1 MQNVRDVL
9 NQHYY
14 QKEPARIVFE
24 VSAALL
30 GLFGTGL
37 AISNRD
43 EIKHTVMRA
52 FFDSVKKLPQ
62 VQDMMAKEKNG
73 LKKKLVET
81 MALGDAIP
89 RYSVIPAQGVSHKE
103 ILELMTDIAHKEEHH
118 ISSGKISG
126 ALYSSDK
133 ELTKLLCQV
142 YTLFS
147 SANALHPTIFPS
159 VRKFEAEIVRMTV
172 SMMKGDAEACGA
184 ITSGGTESI
193 LMAVKAQR
201 VFYKKANPEMIVPV
215 TGHAAFDKAA
225 SYFKIKL
232 VHAPLGPDFKVD
244 VSAVRKLINRNTIL
258 IVGSAPG
265 FPHGMIDPIEEL
277 AALAHEHGIGF
288 HTDCCLGGFML
299 PWVREAGIKEVPPF
313 DFSVKGVTSM
323 SADTHK
329 YGYATKGTSVV
340 MFKTHELRRSMYFVA
355 PNWPGGM
362 YASPTIAGSRPG
374 ALIACCWAA
383 LVSNGQD
390 AYIKKSVAIWNTAQE
405 VKEGIR
411 KIPQLT
417 LVGDSYTSVVAFAA
431 NNKTLNIF
439 KVADAMTSKGWHL
452 NNLQRPN
459 CVHICITN
467 HHVGKANVF
476 IEDLDNSVRIVT
488 ENPDA
493 FPNGSAGVY
502 GMAASFPDRATVAEI
517 GVSYLD
523 ICLDVF

>member
-1 MQNVRDVL
+1 MQAVRDAL

-14 QKEPARIVFE
+14 GKEPARVAFE
-24 VSAALL
+24 VSAALF
-30 GLFGTGL
+30 GLFTAGQVITH
-37 AISNRD
+37 RD
-43 EIKHTVMRA
+43 DIKDTLLKA
-52 FFDSVKKLPQ
+52 FFDSMKKLPQ
-62 VQDMMAKEKNG
+62 VQEMMTKEKTG
-73 LKKKLVET
+73 LKKKLVEA
-81 MALGDAIP
+81 MALGGTLHTEIP
-89 RYSVIPAQGVSHKE
+89 VQGIPHKE
-103 ILELMTDIAHKEEHH
+103 LLELMSDIAHRESHH
-118 ISSGKISG
+118 IASGKISG

-133 ELTKLLCQV
+133 ELSSLLCKV

-172 SMMKGDAEACGA
+172 TMMKGDTEACGA
-184 ITSGGTESI
+184 LTSGGTESI
-193 LMAVKAQR
+193 LMAVKAHR
-201 VFYKKANPEMIVPV
+201 DFYKKANPEMIVPV

-232 VHAPLGPDFKVD
+232 VHAPLGPDYKVD
-244 VSAVRKLINRNTIL
+244 VNAVRKLINRNTIL

-265 FPHGMIDPIEEL
+265 FPHGIIDPIEEL
-277 AALAHEHGIGF
+277 AAIAHEAGVGF

-299 PWVREAGIKEVPPF
+299 PWVRAAGKTEVPPF

-383 LVSNGQD
+383 LVSNGQEV
-390 AYIKKSVAIWNTAQE
+390 YKKRSVDIWNTAQE
-405 VKEGIR
+405 VKTGIR
-411 KIPQLT
+411 KIPELR
-417 LVGDSYTSVVAFAA
+417 LIGESYSSVVAFGA
-431 NNKTLNIF
+431 TESSLNIF

-452 NNLQRPN
+452 NNLQKPS
-459 CVHICITN
+459 CVHICLTN
-467 HHVGKANVF
+467 YHVGRAQDFVNDL
-476 IEDLDNSVRIVT
+476 EDSVRIVT

-517 GVSYLD
+517 GVAYLD
-523 ICLDVF
+523 SCLDVF